1 MKAELNKTYNFD
13 YTGSVSPFGLLDLEE
28 TYEVFRDGRVSC
40 HFLERDIAKIFPEL
54 TWVNKTGYDHIDKS
68 GQKYDAKNFTKNGF
82 RFMPSNQIGEG
93 RAFDQEKSHAH
104 AKDLIYICCDIVEF
118 PRVRMIFKTGSGL
131 TQEYPLCHISQSKR
145 EVLFG

>member
-40 HFLERDIAKIFPEL
+40 HFLERDIAKIF
-54 TWVNKTGYDHIDKS
+54 
-68 GQKYDAKNFTKNGF
+68 
-82 RFMPSNQIGEG
+82 
-93 RAFDQEKSHAH
+93 QEKSHAH